1 MTNDYDKRETSSW
14 LITMIKKRNVF
25 MTNGYDKRETS
36 SWLITMIKEK
46 RVHD

>member
-1 MTNDYDKRETSSW
+1 MTN
-14 LITMIKKRNVF
+14 N
-25 MTNGYDKRETS
+25 YDKRETS